1 MSGSSRFN
9 VNAPDIGMVRL
20 AVITIGEDL
29 LRGSA
34 GSSLDP
40 LSTLLLLPSS
50 FRRLPGL
57 FGRLGLGPISP
68 PTPAVWWR
76 HCSLVHTFND
86 RNWPSFIEDHW
97 LSRGSISFR
106 PNARSSIELI
116 SQNQLYFYTISLLK
130 ISNFTRLNWE
140 SRSGVEEQD
149 SFNRRDNKLN
159 D

>member
-9 VNAPDIGMVRL
+9 VNAPDMGMVRL

-97 LSRGSISFR
+97 LNRGSISG
-106 PNARSSIELI
+106 PNTRSFDRINFAEWT
-116 SQNQLYFYTISLLK
+116 YFYTISLLK
-130 ISNFTRLNWE
+130 ISNFTRSNWE
-140 SRSGVEEQD
+140 DQD
-149 SFNRRDNKLN
+149 LASNLPKNETLSIN
-159 D
+159 AITS